1 MNLKLQGE
9 KDMKYEFKP
18 EHIVDKHPQRTI
30 DANDPLL
37 EKINLEQLLTKAKSK
52 NKRAI
57 GEICRRFDG
66 MIVNLAVSFYI
77 EGYTIEDVIQEGRLS
92 LIKAIY
98 KYDMKS
104 KYHFP
109 AYAAAAI
116 KKNFYS
122 RIRGSVKKYGSCSLY
137 SVNDMGGQ
145 LIDMIESEEDIEEEF
160 IKRQQST
167 KLWRALGKLSK
178 KERYIIIWYYIWE
191 RGLKEYAAK
200 QNMSYRTAAVRKK
213 RALDHLRNIMDSP

>member
-1 MNLKLQGE
+1 
-9 KDMKYEFKP
+9 MKYEFNP
-18 EHIVDKHPQRTI
+18 GHIVDKHPQKTI

-37 EKINLEQLLTKAKSK
+37 EKNNLEQLLTKAKSK

-178 KERYIIIWYYIWE
+178 KERYIVIWYYIWE
-191 RGLKEYAAK
+191 RDLKEYAAR

-213 RALDHLRNIMDSP
+213 RALDHLRNIMNSP